1 MAKINLLPW
10 REELRKK
17 KKRAFLIALGISA
30 GFAVLVLGLAHSY
43 VDSLKFYQEQ
53 RNQFLQKEITLM
65 DAKITAIS
73 GIEERKRKLLSKI
86 DLIQKLQKSR
96 PEIVH
101 LFDELPRITPDG
113 IYLTKFS
120 QTGENLLFEGNS
132 QSNARVSAFM
142 RGIEA
147 SHWLQMPLLDIVKS
161 SDKKNSDDSSIFTL
175 RAKQGNGN
183 ANTSNE
189 VKK

>member
-1 MAKINLLPW
+1 
-10 REELRKK
+10 
-17 KKRAFLIALGISA
+17 
-30 GFAVLVLGLAHSY
+30 
-43 VDSLKFYQEQ
+43 
-53 RNQFLQKEITLM
+53 M

-73 GIEERKRKLLSKI
+73 GIEEKKRKLLSKI

-101 LFDELPRITPDG
+101 LFDELSRITPDG

-120 QTGENLLFEGNS
+120 QTGENLLFEGYS

-142 RGIEA
+142 RGIES
-147 SHWLQMPLLDIVKS
+147 SHWLQTPMLDIVKL
-161 SDKKNSDDSSIFTL
+161 SDKKSSDDSSVFTL

-183 ANTSNE
+183 AKTDNGAKNE
-189 VKK
+189 FIRYQLGF